1 MENQMPL
8 VYYVEDDQ
16 SISYIIEK
24 TIENANYSGVSFNK
38 GMPFLESFKKK
49 IPDLILLDLML
60 PDVSG
65 IDLVKAIRKINTDVP
80 IIIVSA
86 LQDEMDKVTALD
98 AGADDYMTK
107 PFGVLELTSRMQS
120 KLRKLRDYKILS
132 YKNIVIDLRKH
143 IVRISDKELYLTNKE
158 FDILRVLVKNQ
169 HQVVPKE
176 NIFRDVWDTTYI
188 GETRTLDMHIKSLRQ
203 KLSGCESEAIIKTIR
218 GVGYQIEPKT

>member
-1 MENQMPL
+1 MPL

-143 IVRISDKELYLTNKE
+143 IVKISDKELYLTNKE
-158 FDILRVLVKNQ
+158 FDILRVLIKNQ
-169 HQVVPKE
+169 NQVVPKE

-203 KLSGCESEAIIKTIR
+203 KLSGQQSEAVIKTIR
-218 GVGYQIEPKT
+218 GVGYQIEPKE

>member
-1 MENQMPL
+1 MPL

-203 KLSGCESEAIIKTIR
+203 KLSGCQSEAIIKTIR

>member
-1 MENQMPL
+1 MPL

>member
-1 MENQMPL
+1 MPL

-38 GMPFLESFKKK
+38 GMPFLETFKKK

-143 IVRISDKELYLTNKE
+143 IVKISDKELYLTNKE

-218 GVGYQIEPKT
+218 GVGYQIEPKA

>member
-143 IVRISDKELYLTNKE
+143 IVKISDKELYLTNKE

>member
-1 MENQMPL
+1 MPL

-86 LQDEMDKVTALD
+86 LQDEMDKVIALD

-203 KLSGCESEAIIKTIR
+203 KLSGCQSEAIIKTIR